1 MLKLK
6 HKICIEYVGN
16 QHFEMVEFF
25 GGQKRFEDIKKNDE
39 IKNKYCEKNNLKLLR
54 IPYYDLKNIEII
66 LSEFLK

>member
-6 HKICIEYVGN
+6 HKICIECGGN

-39 IKNKYCEKNNLKLLR
+39 IKNIVKR
-54 IPYYDLKNIEII
+54 II
-66 LSEFLK
+66 

>member
-1 MLKLK
+1 MVINILKWLNFLEVKKDLK
-6 HKICIEYVGN
+6 IL
-16 QHFEMVEFF
+16 
-25 GGQKRFEDIKKNDE
+25 KKNDE

>member
-1 MLKLK
+1 MVVINILKWLNFLEVKKDLK
-6 HKICIEYVGN
+6 IL
-16 QHFEMVEFF
+16 
-25 GGQKRFEDIKKNDE
+25 KKNDE